1 MGYDVIETFVATNK
15 KNIVAASVIQLEGD
29 TQFIKYLPLEMSS
42 KVYPYF
48 EELKCYIGNFDR
60 CAKRIQDDFILCG
73 YFLNCIRLNG
83 LYRYCIQEGLQG
95 YTNFYTFCDE
105 IMGIS
110 TTTVKRLILI
120 NSHFCKNTDKLPEAY
135 KRFGASKLAIMATFE
150 NGLEGKMQSSIT
162 TRQLEKLRKYYSS
175 HEWKVDINTTWQDD
189 LRKFEI
195 EQAEN
200 RLAKSARL
208 KEKSFQQVENIKK
221 SVGIIS
227 DTYKAYT
234 KFFDDTLQEVDKLK
248 NSKDERFSPIVAEL
262 EKALRLLQDE
272 VLKMQADEMLDGL

>member
-1 MGYDVIETFVATNK
+1 MSYDVIETFVSTNK
-15 KNIVAASVIQLEGD
+15 KNIAAASVIQLEGE
-29 TQFIKYLPLEMSS
+29 TQFVKYLPLEMSS

-48 EELKCYIGNFDR
+48 DELKRHIGNFDR
-60 CAKRIQDDFILCG
+60 CVKRIQDDFILCG

-95 YTNFYTFCDE
+95 YTNFYTFCED

-120 NSHFCKNTDKLPEAY
+120 NSRFCKNTDKLPEAY
-135 KRFGASKLAIMATFE
+135 KRFSASKLAIMATFE
-150 NGLEGKMQSSIT
+150 NGLEGKLQPSVT

-175 HEWKVDINTTWQDD
+175 HEWNVNIDTTWHDD
-189 LRKFEI
+189 LDKFEI
-195 EQAEN
+195 EQEQK

-208 KEKSFQQVENIKK
+208 KENVFQPIENVKK
-221 SVGIIS
+221 STGVIS

-248 NSKDERFSPIVAEL
+248 NSKDERFSPIIAEL